1 MAFPT
6 VYSGGFEQREAPRV
20 RGSRSWSS
28 QSYGSFTSCYG
39 APANGRIIIHKSL
52 EMERNVLKHAICF
65 GWRKLPNI
73 QNQFESLNHPNQID
87 VIFTQQSNIWLL
99 SKCVYKSLF
108 CSNNLWKKLNQQQDA
123 VSILI
128 QSQHQTVYDKRKEMA
143 ALKWFPGLSE
153 LQLYLNVKLQVALI
167 HLSGDNAF
175 NDLHRNQLEA
185 VISRAK
191 DVMCF
196 PFLDLQ
202 IQKPDI
208 QTNSV

>member
-28 QSYGSFTSCYG
+28 QTYGSFTSGYG

-52 EMERNVLKHAICF
+52 EMWEMCWNTLFVLDDVNDPIH
-65 GWRKLPNI
+65 
-73 QNQFESLNHPNQID
+73 QNQYESLNHPNQID
-87 VIFTQQSNIWLL
+87 VIFTQQSNIWLP
-99 SKCVYKSLF
+99 SKCVYKSFF
-108 CSNNLWKKLNQQQDA
+108 CSNNLWQKLNQQQDA

-128 QSQHQTVYDKRKEMA
+128 QSQHQTVYEKRKEMA

-153 LQLYLNVKLQVALI
+153 IQLYLNVKLQVALI

-185 VISRAK
+185 VIGRAK